1 MLQRIDGSGF
11 RFHLTGEQAHPSSVV
26 FLLHGSGSHAANL
39 LPLAARLSAVLTGA
53 LFVLPDAPLSNREIL
68 SSVQVAATERD
79 RPDIDWEQSRNWVR
93 PNDSASQDQQA
104 QRQAFL
110 DMIRP
115 PLRGL
120 SRLADLLLLR
130 YALPSSALA
139 IYGFSQGGMIA
150 LYLALDREPS
160 CAGVICH
167 SGQFFGGAE
176 PRSRPRT
183 LLIVGAQEL
192 EPTRAMS
199 QVYPIAVKAVHA
211 FDLPFEE
218 YVAADLLHGFN
229 VKVVERIAA
238 FLTSVLPTRDT
249 AIDVV

>member
-1 MLQRIDGSGF
+1 MLQRFDGSGF
-11 RFHLTGEQAHPSSVV
+11 RFHLTGESDHPSSVV
-26 FLLHGSGSHAANL
+26 FLLHGSGSHGANL
-39 LPLAARLSAVLTGA
+39 LPLATRLSAVLPGA

-68 SSVQVAATERD
+68 SAAQIAAAERD

-93 PNDSASQDQQA
+93 PNDSASHDQLA

-130 YALPSSALA
+130 YALPSTALA

-150 LYLALDREPS
+150 LYLALEREPS

-167 SGQFFGGAE
+167 SGQFFGGTDA
-176 PRSRPRT
+176 RSRPRT

-192 EPTRAMS
+192 EPTRGMS
-199 QVYPIAVKAVHA
+199 QVYTIAVKAVRA
-211 FDLPFEE
+211 LDLPFEE

-229 VKVVERIAA
+229 VKVVERIGA
-238 FLTSVLPTRDT
+238 FLTSVLPHE
-249 AIDVV
+249 